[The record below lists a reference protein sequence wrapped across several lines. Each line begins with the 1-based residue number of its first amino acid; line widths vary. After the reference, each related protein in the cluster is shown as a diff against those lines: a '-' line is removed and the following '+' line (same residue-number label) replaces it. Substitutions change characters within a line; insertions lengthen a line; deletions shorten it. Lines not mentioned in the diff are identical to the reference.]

1 MAQDWIPDAELLQLP
16 VAGLLTRWPSAAQVF
31 LGFRM
36 ACIGCDFSGFDT
48 VVEALEV
55 HGVPAQAF
63 LDHLMAAM
71 LSAPTSTSD
80 PIQGVER

>member
-1 MAQDWIPDAELLQLP
+1 
-16 VAGLLTRWPSAAQVF
+16 
-31 LGFRM
+31 M
-36 ACIGCDFSGFDT
+36 ACVGCDFSGFDT

-63 LDHLMAAM
+63 LDQLMAAM
-71 LSAPTSTSD
+71 LSAPPSTSD